1 MGARAIKFAAVSC
14 LAVGLILPAAHAA
27 ETGSDVPEGVLPD
40 GPAEITFDEILAD
53 PTNATRNL
61 RYARKLVREGNL
73 VLASTALE
81 RILLLDPQQDRV
93 RLFYAI
99 VLYRIANYSEAEQ
112 ELESLKE
119 SGNLP
124 DNLQRQA
131 DRYLEASRRQQRAF
145 KGVFTLG
152 AGAHYDTNRNSYPQ
166 GDEFRV
172 LDTLIDGTEGEEDD
186 IGRLLT
192 GTAEMTY
199 DPGFQRL
206 REFYVTAT
214 GLVDDQV
221 EEDELDLAAGVL
233 EVGASYD
240 ATVVEVVPHL
250 RHEHLRLDGELFARI
265 SEAGLRLQRRV
276 GQIPGLDV
284 HVEGRAAYEEF
295 SNTETLRFN
304 NEQNGQLYEVE
315 AGAGYTINDSMRVA
329 ANYTYGD
336 KDADEPYH
344 SYESH
349 KVRASYTWVF
359 PNRMF
364 ALASASVEFID
375 FDDVDP
381 FISPTITREDTD
393 SRVRLTY
400 GLPMSLVATTVGAE
414 REPAF
419 LRDLVV
425 SVSGEYFR
433 SDSNITNFDYENW
446 RTSVLVTKRFTF

>member
-1 MGARAIKFAAVSC
+1 
-14 LAVGLILPAAHAA
+14 
-27 ETGSDVPEGVLPD
+27 
-40 GPAEITFDEILAD
+40 
-53 PTNATRNL
+53 
-61 RYARKLVREGNL
+61 
-73 VLASTALE
+73 
-81 RILLLDPQQDRV
+81 V

-99 VLYRIANYSEAEQ
+99 VLYRIANFSEAEQ
-112 ELESLKE
+112 EFESLKE
-119 SGNLP
+119 SGGLP
-124 DNLQRQA
+124 DNLQTQV
-131 DRYLEASRRQQRAF
+131 DRYLEASRREQRAF

-152 AGAHYDTNRNSYPQ
+152 LGAHYDTNRNSYPQ
-166 GDEFRV
+166 ADEFRI
-172 LDTLIDGTEGEEDD
+172 LDTLIDGLGEEEDD
-186 IGRLLT
+186 IGRLAT
-192 GTAEMTY
+192 GTVEMTY

-221 EEDELDLAAGVL
+221 EEDSLDLMAGIL

-250 RHEHLRLDGELFARI
+250 RHEHLRLDGDLFARI

-276 GQIPGLDV
+276 GQVPGLDV

-295 SNTETLRFN
+295 SNTDTLRFN

-315 AGAGYTINDSMRVA
+315 AGAGYSITDAMRVSA
-329 ANYTYGD
+329 SYTYGD
-336 KDADEPYH
+336 KDADEGFH

-349 KVRASYTWVF
+349 NLRAAYSWVF

-364 ALASASVEFID
+364 ALASASVEFLD
-375 FDDVDP
+375 FDEVDP

-393 SRVRLTY
+393 SRLRLTY
-400 GLPMSLVATTVGAE
+400 GLPMSLVANTFGAE
-414 REPAF
+414 REPEF

-446 RTSVLVTKRFTF
+446 RTSVLVTKRFRF